1 MKKILLS
8 LMAISLI
15 AIWWLTFAQEDWIV
29 HDIDAWTITLYSPDG
44 SYGIVILDKNL
55 WATEVWGWTGLGI
68 WTYWNY
74 YQWWNNYGFPSDPNA
89 TVTVSST
96 KVDASAYWP
105 ENPYSSG
112 TFIKACYSYNNWCSD
127 WSSVRNDN
135 LRWWEWDDET
145 NWWGLTSNNPITGR
159 QWPCPAWYHVPSVWE
174 IDEFIVMWY
183 NHKYNADLPAW
194 SLISEPTIQEEG
206 INVAVDFSKDI
217 FMPFASIYWWD
228 EWEIEP
234 YYYNVAGQ
242 FWSSS
247 PYSQM
252 WFTLSLTLRNGKSGT
267 IKNAAYL
274 ADDNYRSTAMSV
286 RCFKDEKII
295 NNPDGIVVTFDANWW
310 DSITT
315 WSVTVTLW
323 DTLDISGYSWTKDG
337 WEFVWWNTNPSEGV
351 AMSNPVV
358 RGPMTLYA
366 IYQKEV
372 TVTYVLW
379 DWVDSIW
386 SNSDTCL
393 MNKVE
398 IWCSVVAP
406 TITPSKV
413 GYNGKWSN
421 WNVVVN
427 PKKRITLTGDDTY
440 TARIVP
446 NTYKVHFYS
455 SEWYWNMS
463 DQSFTYDVPQK
474 LRKNA
479 FVRTWYI
486 FSGWRYNGISYKD
499 KQEVI
504 NLTSSNG
511 TTITFTAQWKVD
523 PGYIVYWPFYTNN
536 GDEFMIAVST
546 SDWTINT
553 GVTMD
558 ENPSYTESQLL
569 EILWNDLE
577 HTNAEIVDI
586 DDLWGDVLFLK
597 SPEWTGYITKWF
609 CSTEW
614 WCNYFE
620 TSGSES
626 VTDEFKNQAMDTEN
640 VQWPTWAISAN
651 DYIKYNEVWSDWFVV
666 LVKTGDVDGYVYVPI
681 KKYTVRWNNP
691 DWSNLKTDVN
701 IKYGTIPSYNGIPEK
716 PEDDAY
722 TYEFSG
728 WNPEISTV
736 VWDITYTAEYTQTA
750 KRYSIRFVLWNG
762 EADILITWNYG
773 MAINIPAAPTRE
785 WYSFDGWDCDIPET
799 MPAENKT
806 IHAKWTKIDD
816 KPSGWSSWWGSKW
829 WGSKATDSQ
838 TNTHW
843 SADNEQ
849 SDDDSDNLDGLE
861 VINYNPDLP
870 DNQQTLSDGLTPEM
884 HEAYKWAYKNEITT
898 KPTILEADMYGPL
911 DRISMAKMLS
921 TYAIKILWMTPDTG
935 RVNQFADVTPEMDA
949 EFNNWVTLAYQL
961 WIMWINMYNNEF
973 RPFDLVPRSEFGT
986 ALSRMLY
993 QLSDWE
999 YEKTDEFYIP
1009 HFNKLSAEW
1018 IMTVLDPTIE
1028 ELRWYVMIMLMRSAE
1043 KNN

>member
-1 MKKILLS
+1 
-8 LMAISLI
+8 
-15 AIWWLTFAQEDWIV
+15 
-29 HDIDAWTITLYSPDG
+29 
-44 SYGIVILDKNL
+44 
-55 WATEVWGWTGLGI
+55 
-68 WTYWNY
+68 
-74 YQWWNNYGFPSDPNA
+74 
-89 TVTVSST
+89 
-96 KVDASAYWP
+96 
-105 ENPYSSG
+105 
-112 TFIKACYSYNNWCSD
+112 
-127 WSSVRNDN
+127 
-135 LRWWEWDDET
+135 
-145 NWWGLTSNNPITGR
+145 
-159 QWPCPAWYHVPSVWE
+159 
-174 IDEFIVMWY
+174 
-183 NHKYNADLPAW
+183 
-194 SLISEPTIQEEG
+194 
-206 INVAVDFSKDI
+206 
-217 FMPFASIYWWD
+217 
-228 EWEIEP
+228 
-234 YYYNVAGQ
+234 
-242 FWSSS
+242 
-247 PYSQM
+247 
-252 WFTLSLTLRNGKSGT
+252 
-267 IKNAAYL
+267 
-274 ADDNYRSTAMSV
+274 
-286 RCFKDEKII
+286 
-295 NNPDGIVVTFDANWW
+295 
-310 DSITT
+310 
-315 WSVTVTLW
+315 
-323 DTLDISGYSWTKDG
+323 
-337 WEFVWWNTNPSEGV
+337 
-351 AMSNPVV
+351 
-358 RGPMTLYA
+358 
-366 IYQKEV
+366 
-372 TVTYVLW
+372 
-379 DWVDSIW
+379 
-386 SNSDTCL
+386 
-393 MNKVE
+393 
-398 IWCSVVAP
+398 
-406 TITPSKV
+406 
-413 GYNGKWSN
+413 
-421 WNVVVN
+421 
-427 PKKRITLTGDDTY
+427 
-440 TARIVP
+440 
-446 NTYKVHFYS
+446 
-455 SEWYWNMS
+455 
-463 DQSFTYDVPQK
+463 
-474 LRKNA
+474 
-479 FVRTWYI
+479 
-486 FSGWRYNGISYKD
+486 
-499 KQEVI
+499 
-504 NLTSSNG
+504 
-511 TTITFTAQWKVD
+511 
-523 PGYIVYWPFYTNN
+523 
-536 GDEFMIAVST
+536 
-546 SDWTINT
+546 
-553 GVTMD
+553 
-558 ENPSYTESQLL
+558 
-569 EILWNDLE
+569 
-577 HTNAEIVDI
+577 
-586 DDLWGDVLFLK
+586 
-597 SPEWTGYITKWF
+597 
-609 CSTEW
+609 
-614 WCNYFE
+614 
-620 TSGSES
+620 
-626 VTDEFKNQAMDTEN
+626 MDTEN

-762 EADILITWNYG
+762 EADILITWNYW

-870 DNQQTLSDGLTPEM
+870 ANQQTLSDGLTPEM

-993 QLSDWE
+993 QLSDWK

-1028 ELRWYVMIMLMRSAE
+1028 ELRWYVMIMLMRSA
-1043 KNN
+1043 KK